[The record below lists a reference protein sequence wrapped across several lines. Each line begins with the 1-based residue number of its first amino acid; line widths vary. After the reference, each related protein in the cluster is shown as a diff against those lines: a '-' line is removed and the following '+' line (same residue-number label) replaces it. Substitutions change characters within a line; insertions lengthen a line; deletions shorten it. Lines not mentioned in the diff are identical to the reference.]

1 MVLVN
6 LLILAPGF
14 MPYLIPFTVFVKP
27 TFPMPSQHLFARMG
41 DCDIPGN
48 EAFYG
53 IGIRIGFYL
62 QYLVFIWAGTWLFFK
77 YNLAERAGAAL
88 ALWLFKF
95 GTVVALLADVT
106 GAKRLK
112 PVEVYVILLLL
123 LRIPILRLIALLFDI
138 SFSVPQPRM
147 SKDDVSDSLASLAL
161 LTIDVGLSL
170 WFWTTGVYAGES
182 SIECP
187 QVGFLFAK
195 VNLTAPWFTKVNIVC
210 LVIFYLEALVLGCC
224 RVNDGRN
231 KKKQSE

>member
-1 MVLVN
+1 MITHVSCNSLC
-6 LLILAPGF
+6 
-14 MPYLIPFTVFVKP
+14 PYLLPFPVFAKP
-27 TFPMPSQHLFARMG
+27 TFPVPSQHLFTRMG
-41 DCDIPGN
+41 DCDILGN

-77 YNLAERAGAAL
+77 HNPAERAGAAL

-112 PVEVYVILLLL
+112 PVEIYVILLLL
-123 LRIPILRLIALLFDI
+123 LRIPILRLIALFIDI
-138 SFSVPQPRM
+138 IFSVPQPRM

-182 SIECP
+182 STECP

-195 VNLTAPWFTKVNIVC
+195 VNLTAPWFIKVNFAC
-210 LVIFYLEALVLGCC
+210 LVVFYLEALCLGYL
-224 RVNDGRN
+224 RVRDG
-231 KKKQSE
+231 KEKQSE